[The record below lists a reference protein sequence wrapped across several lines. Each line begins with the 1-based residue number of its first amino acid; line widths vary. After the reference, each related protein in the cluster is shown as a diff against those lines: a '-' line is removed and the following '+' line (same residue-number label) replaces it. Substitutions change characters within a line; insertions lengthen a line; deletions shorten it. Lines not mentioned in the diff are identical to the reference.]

1 MKRILFF
8 ICTVFLVFNI
18 LTPFASAHTE
28 EGVVQNELAH
38 EFLGENSLEFET
50 KLLEVDKKLEE
61 YIDKIPYTEEEFEGL
76 SEFEQDRFIKEYFST
91 DEYMAIQQEY
101 QNELSNPLNPEVQYA
116 LPLVVPIAMIVGR
129 EALKLVA
136 KKGVSFAKSYLK
148 PHIQKLGKNYDVAW
162 DVKGRNHEL
171 NSLVVVFQKANGK
184 RIGRVFAVDHGPIPL
199 KPGSKQSIWHFHIA
213 PDTGMH
219 RTLKEFIPSGHK
231 PDTRTVAY

>member
-1 MKRILFF
+1 M
-8 ICTVFLVFNI
+8 
-18 LTPFASAHTE
+18 
-28 EGVVQNELAH
+28 
-38 EFLGENSLEFET
+38 GENSLEFET

-136 KKGVSFAKSYLK
+136 KKV
-148 PHIQKLGKNYDVAW
+148 
-162 DVKGRNHEL
+162 
-171 NSLVVVFQKANGK
+171 
-184 RIGRVFAVDHGPIPL
+184 
-199 KPGSKQSIWHFHIA
+199 
-213 PDTGMH
+213 
-219 RTLKEFIPSGHK
+219 
-231 PDTRTVAY
+231 